1 MLDIICFRLSSFSE
15 SLKFL
20 DLSNND
26 AKKVLSNCFDHLPVL
41 KMLLLKCN
49 RIEDINPNAFGG
61 LSQVFMLDL
70 SGNKLVS
77 LCSTF
82 YEALEIRVFNI
93 TDNSFQEI
101 NFGQLGNLHLDVIA
115 TDDYRICCL
124 LLESET
130 ICTASP
136 TWPQNCNILLH
147 DTPAEIFD
155 IVFALV
161 ATTVNIAGIVWGI
174 VESIKM
180 KRTKFQMV
188 GSVKIVKKE
197 NKSLSFV
204 TNIIFLHTNDL
215 IFGVY
220 LLIIFACSKLYE
232 KNYPVESPN
241 WLQSP
246 LCKVLSCI
254 FLLGLINS
262 LLVVHLLTISR
273 LFATKYPFKSTFK
286 NTKLVLKYLAT
297 GTVCTCV
304 ISALFVTMYT
314 VVEKQEKLPSSL
326 CILVGRTTSSPTVNT
341 ATILAASLQVGFFIS
356 ICIQYGVI
364 VQELTKPSDLGCH
377 KNKSNQKS
385 SLLTQFFLV
394 TASNALCWF
403 PSAAICV
410 ATLVMRTY
418 PIQLLVWNT
427 ILIIPLNCIMNPVI
441 YSLIPFLKKSE

>member
-1 MLDIICFRLSSFSE
+1 MYCRHLCDGNWQCPDGEDEGVCTKRSCEALFHCSLISEKVCLHLASVCDGTFDCFSGEDEYLCDLQGPCPHQCQCLLYAVYCEHDSTLTLPDFTNKLQSMVFSKFVNITVYFQVESVDISKFPNLVYFSWTKSMLDIICFRLSSFSE

-246 LCKVLSCI
+246 LCKFLSCI
-254 FLLGLINS
+254 SLLGLTNS
-262 LLVVHLLTISR
+262 LFVVHLLTMSR
-273 LFATKYPFKSTFK
+273 LFATKYPFKSIF
-286 NTKLVLKYLAT
+286 
-297 GTVCTCV
+297 
-304 ISALFVTMYT
+304 
-314 VVEKQEKLPSSL
+314 
-326 CILVGRTTSSPTVNT
+326 
-341 ATILAASLQVGFFIS
+341 
-356 ICIQYGVI
+356 
-364 VQELTKPSDLGCH
+364 
-377 KNKSNQKS
+377 
-385 SLLTQFFLV
+385 
-394 TASNALCWF
+394 
-403 PSAAICV
+403 
-410 ATLVMRTY
+410 
-418 PIQLLVWNT
+418 
-427 ILIIPLNCIMNPVI
+427 
-441 YSLIPFLKKSE
+441 